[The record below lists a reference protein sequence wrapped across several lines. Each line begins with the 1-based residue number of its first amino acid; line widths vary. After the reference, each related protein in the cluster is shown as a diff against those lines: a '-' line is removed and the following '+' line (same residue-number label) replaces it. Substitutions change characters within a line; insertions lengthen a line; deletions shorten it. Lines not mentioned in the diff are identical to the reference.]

1 MDLHLAGKKV
11 LVTGGSKGIGLAIG
25 EAFAAEG
32 AHVILVSRS
41 ADALNA
47 AADGIRARHQ
57 ANVVTHAADLS
68 EEAAREATMARF
80 PDVDILVNNAGA
92 IPGGSILDMSMAKWS
107 EAWALKVMG
116 YVHMTQLALR
126 QMQPRK
132 SGTIINI
139 IGMAGPAPRWDYI
152 CGSMGNAGL
161 NAFTKGVGAGA
172 ADFGVRVFGIN
183 PAATRTDRIMTLTKT
198 RAKITLG
205 DENRWEE
212 LLGSLPFGRLKEPQ
226 EVAALTVML
235 AAPQVTYLSGTVID
249 MDGGGQFRR

>member
-1 MDLHLAGKKV
+1 MDLQLAGKKV

-32 AHVILVSRS
+32 ANVILVSRS
-41 ADALNA
+41 ADALTA
-47 AADGIRARHQ
+47 AANGIRARHQ
-57 ANVVTHAADLS
+57 ANVTTHAADLS
-68 EEAAREATMARF
+68 QEDARTSTMARF
-80 PDVDILVNNAGA
+80 PDIDILVNNAGA
-92 IPGGSILDMSMAKWS
+92 IPGGSILDMSMAKWT

-116 YVHMTQLALR
+116 YVHMTQMALQ
-126 QMQPRK
+126 QMKPRK
-132 SGTIINI
+132 SGTVINI

-161 NAFTKGVGAGA
+161 NAFTKGVGSGA
-172 ADFGVRVFGIN
+172 AEFGVRVFGIN

-198 RAKITLG
+198 RAKTTFG
-205 DENRWEE
+205 DESRWEE

-235 AAPQVTYLSGTVID
+235 AAPQVAYLSGTVID